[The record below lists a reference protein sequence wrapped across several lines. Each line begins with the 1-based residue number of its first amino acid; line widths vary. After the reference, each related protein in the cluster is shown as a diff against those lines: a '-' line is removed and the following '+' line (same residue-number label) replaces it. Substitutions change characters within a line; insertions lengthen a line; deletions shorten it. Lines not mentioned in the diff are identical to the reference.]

1 MTNNTYDGKY
11 KIGKNLVEIF
21 ENTERGFHDI
31 ISDYVPIPTGFRPL
45 DSAISNGMR
54 NGELVLLGGA
64 QGVGKTVASLQ
75 IARNIASLPD
85 HYAYYLSYEHPE
97 VHLMHRLLCL
107 ESVDPTVGDMSHGL
121 SLGEIYKMMSTDEA
135 RGLLSS
141 GQPRALIE
149 LFGRHPKAGPA
160 LRRMNAYAKRL
171 IMLKATSRTTTLE
184 SIRQATRELQDRT
197 GGKVVV
203 FIDYLQKVAI
213 GDEKSQ
219 NDDEKVTIITE
230 GLKDIAMDL
239 DVPVWA
245 IVASDREGLKSKRM
259 HLYHLRGSSAL
270 DYEADIAI
278 IMNNKYSI
286 TSREHLTYNLAEVKK
301 FRNWIIFTLEK
312 NRAGKAFQNM
322 EFELHGANFT
332 FNQLGAFVP
341 SAHRL
346 IDEHVVN
353 E

>member
-1 MTNNTYDGKY
+1 MTNTADGKY
-11 KIGKNLVEIF
+11 KIGKNLIEIF
-21 ENTERGFHDI
+21 ENTESGLNKI

-45 DSAISNGMR
+45 DTAISDGMR
-54 NGELVLLGGA
+54 NGELLLLGGA

-75 IARNIASLPD
+75 MARNIASMEG
-85 HYAYYLSYEHPE
+85 HYVYYLSYEHPE

-107 ESVDPTVGDMSHGL
+107 ESIDPVTGDFSSGL
-121 SLGEIYKMMSTDEA
+121 RLGEIYKIMSSDDA
-135 RGLLSS
+135 QKLLRS

-149 LFGRHPKAGPA
+149 LFSRHPKAGPA
-160 LRRMNAYAKRL
+160 LRRMNTYAKRL
-171 IMLKATSRTTTLE
+171 ILLKATSRTTTLE
-184 SIRQATRELQDRT
+184 SIRSATRDLQQRT

-203 FIDYLQKVAI
+203 FVDYLQKVAI
-213 GDEKSQ
+213 GDENAQSE
-219 NDDEKVTIITE
+219 DDKVTIITE

-286 TSREHLTYNLAEVKK
+286 TSREHLTYNLADVKK

-312 NRAGKAFQNM
+312 NRAGKAFQNI
-322 EFELHGANFT
+322 EFQLHGAHFT
-332 FNQLGAFVP
+332 FNPMGAFVP
-341 SAHRL
+341 TAHRL
-346 IDEHVVN
+346 IDEHVIN